1 MLSRKLKSSLAAIA
15 LTGSFAAT
23 NVNNNAAENTQ
34 DDDLSTVALNEDNM
48 NSINENDLQ
57 GDFKIISSSDVQ
69 TVDGTSIQHDVEK
82 LEDATKETTPVVED
96 TTPVVEEIAPVV
108 EDTTP
113 TVEDTTPTVEDT
125 TPVVEEDTTPVVE
138 DTTPVVEDST
148 PVAEDEADTKEED
161 DTTPVAEQDNTQ
173 DVVETPVAES
183 KPAAPTSPITD
194 EDTSEDKITVEAVD
208 TDNDGINDDEDKYPT
223 LPDADFD
230 GVIDGKDKY
239 INWQDKNNNGINDNE
254 EEAKENNDVKQENN
268 DVKQENNDVKQEN
281 TDVNDDA
288 KDDIQPEIIDTDGD
302 GINDDEDKYPTM
314 PDADFDGVIDGE
326 DDIINW
332 QDKNNNGINDD
343 EETTIDN
350 SGDTTDNVND
360 NTDSTD
366 DNTTNV
372 DNNTDTSDNT
382 NVTDQ
387 LDYTMPID
395 HATITN
401 DYMGYDAIG
410 TGHHGIDFAAAY
422 GTAVNSVADGVVTG
436 TGYTNEGG
444 NYVTIV
450 HQDAQGNYYTTYY
463 GHLSAIYVNVGQEVN
478 MGTDIGAVG
487 TTGITT
493 GPHTHFELSLGQIH
507 TQNKVNPRDYMN
519 IPTVGSSY

>member
-23 NVNNNAAENTQ
+23 NVNNNTNENTQ
-34 DDDLSTVALNEDNM
+34 DDDLSTVALNEDGM
-48 NSINENDLQ
+48 NTINENDLQ
-57 GDFKIISSSDVQ
+57 GDFKIVSSSDVQ

-82 LEDATKETTPVVED
+82 LEETTPVVEE
-96 TTPVVEEIAPVV
+96 TTPVVEE
-108 EDTTP
+108 
-113 TVEDTTPTVEDT
+113 T
-125 TPVVEEDTTPVVE
+125 TPVVEETTPVVE
-138 DTTPVVEDST
+138 ETAPVVDETAPVVDETAPVVEETAPVVEETAPVVDETAPVVDETTPVV
-148 PVAEDEADTKEED
+148 DE
-161 DTTPVAEQDNTQ
+161 TTPVEEN
-173 DVVETPVAES
+173 
-183 KPAAPTSPITD
+183 KPAAPTVPQTD
-194 EDTSEDKITVEAVD
+194 ENASDDQVEVID
-208 TDNDGINDDEDKYPT
+208 TDNDGINDDEDDYPT
-223 LPDADFD
+223 MPDADFD
-230 GVIDGKDKY
+230 GIIDGKDKY
-239 INWQDKNNNGINDNE
+239 INWQDKNNNGINDDE
-254 EEAKENNDVKQENN
+254 EETNQNNDVTEK
-268 DVKQENNDVKQEN
+268 
-281 TDVNDDA
+281 NDDTTVINDS
-288 KDDIQPEIIDTDGD
+288 KEDTQPEVIDTDGD
-302 GINDDEDKYPTM
+302 GINDDEDDYPTM

-343 EETTIDN
+343 EEDTNNN
-350 SGDTTDNVND
+350 S
-360 NTDSTD
+360 
-366 DNTTNV
+366 NV
-372 DNNTDTSDNT
+372 DNNADTSENTDDKVDNSTDT
-382 NVTDQ
+382 

-410 TGHHGIDFAAAY
+410 TGHHGIDFAAPY

-519 IPTVGSSY
+519 IPTLGSSY